1 MSLSVALFY
10 ELCWLDVIP
19 AGTFIPPQLAASTLA
34 CLTMGTRF
42 GVTEP
47 PMVLV
52 PIVASMPLAWL
63 GIRMEAGLRNFN
75 NRAYNTLLG
84 WGRSDDTSDIPLVL
98 IGKSLMFQLLA
109 SWAFFFVSMLVL
121 DALLG
126 LVLPLARPLAAWLD
140 VGWPHLWLAAS
151 FGGLMALRLRGAYL
165 ALAAGVAAIGLAAYA
180 EVF

>member
-42 GVTEP
+42 GITEP
-47 PMVLV
+47 PMVLL

-63 GIRMEAGLRNFN
+63 GIRMEAGLRTFN
-75 NRAYNTLLG
+75 NRAYNTLLS
-84 WGRSDDTSDIPLVL
+84 WGRSDDTTDIPLVL

-109 SWAFFFVSMLVL
+109 SWAFFFVSML
-121 DALLG
+121 ALEAVMG

-165 ALAAGVAAIGLAAYA
+165 VLAASAAGITVIMLAGL
-180 EVF
+180 F